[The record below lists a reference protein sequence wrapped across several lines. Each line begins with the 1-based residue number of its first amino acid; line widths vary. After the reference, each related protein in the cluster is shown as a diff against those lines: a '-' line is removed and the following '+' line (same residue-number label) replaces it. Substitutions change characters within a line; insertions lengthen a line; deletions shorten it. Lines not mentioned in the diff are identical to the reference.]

1 MKEIILLKYG
11 EIVLKGLN
19 RGYFNSLLE
28 SRVRKA
34 LKGVRGEFAFD
45 YAQSTLCVYGDEN
58 ADYTGAVTQLKK
70 VFGIATV
77 CRGFGCEKDMEDVK
91 RVLREKLDLLVG
103 SAKTFKCDA
112 KRSDKKFP
120 LKSPEICAV
129 CGGEV
134 LAARPDLKVDVLNP
148 ECVITVEI
156 RDRAA
161 FIHGRG
167 EKGAGGVPVGSGGR
181 AMLLLS
187 GGIDSPV
194 AGYMAAKRGAALDA
208 VYFETPPYT
217 GEAAKQKVRALAQ
230 IIAGYCGEM
239 HLHSVSLTEIQETL
253 AANCREKLFTLLL
266 RRFMMRAACA
276 LAHKYG
282 AGCLVT
288 GESLGQVASQT
299 MAALAVTDDA
309 ADIPVL
315 RPCIGLDK
323 DEIVVRAR
331 DIGTFDTSI
340 LPYEDCCTVFTPKH
354 PDTRPE
360 LAEILEEEAKIDVA
374 GLLER
379 ALATDSFERFGIK

>member
-28 SRVRKA
+28 ARVRRA
-34 LKGVRGEFAFD
+34 LKDVRGDFTFD
-45 YAQSTLCVYGDEN
+45 YAQSTLCVYGDEE
-58 ADYTGAVTQLKK
+58 ADYAEAVSRLKK
-70 VFGIATV
+70 VFGVASV
-77 CRGFGCEKDMEDVK
+77 CRGYGCEKDMEDVK
-91 RVLREKLDLLVG
+91 RVLRGQLDGLIG
-103 SAKTFKCDA
+103 GAKTFKCDA

-120 LKSPEICAV
+120 LKSPEICAI

-134 LAARPDLKVDVLNP
+134 LSARPDLKVDVLDP
-148 ECVITVEI
+148 ECVITIEI

-194 AGYMAAKRGAALDA
+194 AGHMIAKRGAAIDA

-230 IIAGYCGEM
+230 ILAGWCGEI

-288 GESLGQVASQT
+288 GESMGQVASQT

-309 ADIPVL
+309 SDMPVM

-331 DIGTFDTSI
+331 EIGTFETSI
-340 LPYEDCCTVFTPKH
+340 LPYEDCCTVFTPRH

-360 LAEILEEEAKIDVA
+360 LADILEEEAKLDVA

-379 ALATDSFERFGIK
+379 ALATDKFERLG

>member
-19 RGYFNSLLE
+19 RGYFNSQLE
-28 SRVRKA
+28 TRVRRA
-34 LKGVRGEFAFD
+34 LKGVPGEFSYD

-58 ADYTGAVTQLKK
+58 ADYDEAVERLKK
-70 VFGIATV
+70 VFGIASV
-77 CRGFGCEKDMEDVK
+77 CRGLSCEKDMEDIR
-91 RVLREKLDLLVG
+91 RVLRENIDSLLG
-103 SAKTFKCDA
+103 GAKTFKCDA

-120 LKSPEICAV
+120 LKSPEICAI
-129 CGGEV
+129 CGGEA
-134 LAARPDLKVDVLNP
+134 LAARPQLKVDVINP
-148 ECVITVEI
+148 ETVITVEI

-161 FIHGRG
+161 FIHGRA

-181 AMLLLS
+181 AMLMLS

-194 AGYMAAKRGAALDA
+194 AGHMMAKRGAAIDA

-217 GEAAKQKVRALAQ
+217 GEAAKQKVRALAEKLTE
-230 IIAGYCGEM
+230 YCGEIY
-239 HLHSVSLTEIQETL
+239 LHSVSLTEIQETL
-253 AANCREKLFTLLL
+253 ADNCKERLFTLLL

-276 LAHKYG
+276 LAKKYN
-282 AGCLVT
+282 AGCVIT
-288 GESLGQVASQT
+288 GESMGQVASQT
-299 MAALAVTDDA
+299 MAALAVTDNA
-309 ADIPVL
+309 ADLPVM

-331 DIGTFDTSI
+331 QIGTFETSI

-360 LAEILEEEAKIDVA
+360 LADILEEESKIDVD

-379 ALATDSFERFGIK
+379 ALATDSYERLG